1 MAYILL
7 GAVNIIAVYFCVR
20 YLLQRKALRDAAQE
34 LHEIT
39 EDLELNRVVKLSS
52 PHKDLEIF
60 LAEVNRNLSATQK
73 ARILYESKE
82 KELQKQIE
90 DISHDLRTPL
100 TAMLGFI
107 NMIDR
112 ESLSGE
118 DRESLQ
124 VIEKKAQTLKK
135 LITEFYDLSRL
146 AADDYKLE
154 LKQIEFGR
162 KVREMALEYYTEL
175 KNRKLDVK
183 LDIPDIPVFVRGDD
197 DALERI
203 LSNLLQNAARYAYST
218 FHIQLKTE
226 GERAIVLLE
235 NDTEYLSP
243 EEGASLF
250 KRFYTA
256 DNSRSQ
262 GSTGLGLSIA
272 RYLAEKMDGEL
283 YAEVTEP
290 GPVRWL
296 KIYLKLPRR

>member
-7 GAVNIIAVYFCVR
+7 GAGNIIAVYFCVR

-73 ARILYESKE
+73 ARILYENKE

-218 FHIQLKTE
+218 FHIQLKAE

-256 DNSRSQ
+256 DSSRSQ

>member
-20 YLLQRKALRDAAQE
+20 YLLQRKALRNAAQE

-73 ARILYESKE
+73 ARILYENKE

-243 EEGASLF
+243 GEGASLF

-256 DNSRSQ
+256 DSSRSQ